1 MANAAP
7 RGVDAVLIVQRGKEV
22 WRLVDRIAVRERL
35 AVQVAVDA
43 GSRRAARL
51 AGFSVKHQTARAP
64 TCLAAVVAVESIDVD
79 ECVIVRVADVFGHGK
94 GKREETLLHLV
105 AAAEERVDAVVVD
118 ERFVGTLVRRVV
130 VSGVNIV
137 KKAMKKR
144 SQQDQ
149 GGIAEIEAPLNI
161 SNVAI
166 VCKKCG
172 PTKIGYKIDGDK
184 KVRVCRK
191 CGDVL

>member
-1 MANAAP
+1 MLKKSKIRKNDTVEVIA
-7 RGVDAVLIVQRGKEV
+7 GK
-22 WRLVDRIAVRERL
+22 D
-35 AVQVAVDA
+35 
-43 GSRRAARL
+43 
-51 AGFSVKHQTARAP
+51 
-64 TCLAAVVAVESIDVD
+64 
-79 ECVIVRVADVFGHGK
+79 K
-94 GKREETLLHLV
+94 GKRGTV
-105 AAAEERVDAVVVD
+105 VRVILKKDAVI
-118 ERFVGTLVRRVV
+118 

-149 GGIAEIEAPLNI
+149 GGIAEVEAPLNI

-172 PTKIGYKIDGDK
+172 ATKIGYKMDGDK

>member
-1 MANAAP
+1 MEKKFKIHK
-7 RGVDAVLIVQRGKEV
+7 D
-22 WRLVDRIAVRERL
+22 DT
-35 AVQVAVDA
+35 VQVIA
-43 GSRRAARL
+43 G
-51 AGFSVKHQTARAP
+51 K
-64 TCLAAVVAVESIDVD
+64 D
-79 ECVIVRVADVFGHGK
+79 K
-94 GKREETLLHLV
+94 GKRGTV
-105 AAAEERVDAVVVD
+105 IRIVPKKDAVI
-118 ERFVGTLVRRVV
+118 

-137 KKAMKKR
+137 KKAMRKK

-184 KVRVCRK
+184 KIRVCRK

>member
-1 MANAAP
+1 MKMDKKFKIRKNDTVPVLAGKD
-7 RGVDAVLIVQRGKEV
+7 RGKRGSVVRILTKKDAVI
-22 WRLVDRIAVRERL
+22 
-35 AVQVAVDA
+35 
-43 GSRRAARL
+43 
-51 AGFSVKHQTARAP
+51 
-64 TCLAAVVAVESIDVD
+64 
-79 ECVIVRVADVFGHGK
+79 
-94 GKREETLLHLV
+94 
-105 AAAEERVDAVVVD
+105 
-118 ERFVGTLVRRVV
+118 

-161 SNVAI
+161 SNVAV

-172 PTKIGYKIDGDK
+172 PTKVGYKIDGDK

-191 CGDVL
+191 CGEIL

>member
-1 MANAAP
+1 MEKKFKIHK
-7 RGVDAVLIVQRGKEV
+7 D
-22 WRLVDRIAVRERL
+22 DT
-35 AVQVAVDA
+35 VQVIA
-43 GSRRAARL
+43 G
-51 AGFSVKHQTARAP
+51 K
-64 TCLAAVVAVESIDVD
+64 D
-79 ECVIVRVADVFGHGK
+79 K
-94 GKREETLLHLV
+94 GKRGQVVRIV
-105 AAAEERVDAVVVD
+105 AKKDAVI
-118 ERFVGTLVRRVV
+118 

-149 GGIAEIEAPLNI
+149 GGIAEIEAPLHI

-184 KVRVCRK
+184 KTRVCRK
-191 CGDVL
+191 CGEAL